1 VTSSDVPEFELCLET
16 LLKVPFQ
23 SAKTS
28 AIAALLQHDHLSRLE
43 LSDLTGVSPAGI
55 TEVTQKLLQHGL
67 LIETPSATLEK
78 RRGRRA
84 VRLSMQPGHSC
95 FVGINLGEGEMLLA
109 ITDLKGKVLEER
121 SVPPTRSPA
130 DIPEAVRKT
139 FVAALRDSAIP
150 RSRVR
155 GLGIAV
161 AGIVDAQQGIC
172 RYSAALDWRDVPIA
186 KMIGDAL
193 QLDAWAD
200 NDANAVAIGEHIFGN
215 ARDYDHFSSIV
226 LGRTIGSAHYMHGIL
241 YRGHDGSAGEI
252 GHITVDPDGRMCH
265 CGRNGCLDTIA
276 GGFAL
281 RRAARENGLEVDG
294 MRTLEEL
301 AVHGD
306 RTAANLLRAAGK
318 ALGTA
323 VASLVHLNNPQ
334 AVIFTDL
341 EGFENGVFRTA
352 TRQTIE
358 NGILP
363 RYLGSTEIVF
373 SLADPVSLPRSA
385 ASIAAFNYLMTI

>member
-1 VTSSDVPEFELCLET
+1 
-16 LLKVPFQ
+16 
-23 SAKTS
+23 
-28 AIAALLQHDHLSRLE
+28 
-43 LSDLTGVSPAGI
+43 
-55 TEVTQKLLQHGL
+55 
-67 LIETPSATLEK
+67 
-78 RRGRRA
+78 
-84 VRLSMQPGHSC
+84 
-95 FVGINLGEGEMLLA
+95 
-109 ITDLKGKVLEER
+109 
-121 SVPPTRSPA
+121 
-130 DIPEAVRKT
+130 
-139 FVAALRDSAIP
+139 
-150 RSRVR
+150 
-155 GLGIAV
+155 
-161 AGIVDAQQGIC
+161 
-172 RYSAALDWRDVPIA
+172 
-186 KMIGDAL
+186 
-193 QLDAWAD
+193 
-200 NDANAVAIGEHIFGN
+200 VAIGAHIFGN